1 MSYNLPTTSLGL
13 LGLGG
18 LLVLSHLEQLVG
30 QALGVGAVR
39 LAQLGN
45 VHHVD
50 GWMLQSSVISK
61 KLKSIKG

>member
-13 LGLGG
+13 LGLGR

-30 QALGVGAVR
+30 QALGMGAVR

-45 VHHVD
+45 VHHAD
-50 GWMLQSSVISK
+50 RWMFESSVISK
-61 KLKSIKG
+61 KLKSIYG